1 MDSAGCF
8 VSFSA
13 AAFCTVPG
21 FREASWDSQ
30 VLVWLLQDFAATAFS
45 FFFNLYA
52 VIPNGNFPY
61 YNLSTASAWIPWNLM
76 PAVCLGKQYS
86 LLLR

>member
-1 MDSAGCF
+1 MGACPTFPALSLPPGAREDTPLDSAGCF

-30 VLVWLLQDFAATAFS
+30 VLVWLLQDFLLPQLFL
-45 FFFNLYA
+45 FFFLTYM
-52 VIPNGNFPY
+52 
-61 YNLSTASAWIPWNLM
+61 L
-76 PAVCLGKQYS
+76 
-86 LLLR
+86 